1 VLQGFLLVKIIT
13 NIFLSCDSV
22 ACIYLFLI
30 LINVWCLCLTNNAL
44 TICWWTWVNIG
55 LISILTDARV
65 TEQLLGA
72 DSTETP
78 ATPPTSTVEKPP
90 SSTSSAEWV
99 LQPFHFIECSSN
111 SRLTP
116 SCTSTFSSLVFL
128 VFSYSVRMFLSFCN
142 RILLCPRDETE
153 GNIVPLNRSDL
164 NYIPPCTSSDVV
176 LPLCTVWWKSNKPL
190 QGLYHISITKFL

>member
-1 VLQGFLLVKIIT
+1 MVEELIISVRSIQTILNLVKIIT

-55 LISILTDARV
+55 LISILTDAWV

-78 ATPPTSTVEKPP
+78 VTPPTSTVEKLH
-90 SSTSSAEWV
+90 
-99 LQPFHFIECSSN
+99 LQLPQLKQPLLLLQLHQLKYLLLLQLHLQSHTASK
-111 SRLTP
+111 
-116 SCTSTFSSLVFL
+116 
-128 VFSYSVRMFLSFCN
+128 YSKR
-142 RILLCPRDETE
+142 
-153 GNIVPLNRSDL
+153 
-164 NYIPPCTSSDVV
+164 
-176 LPLCTVWWKSNKPL
+176 
-190 QGLYHISITKFL
+190 